1 MSPQLQSYAD
11 AFSESRRRLH
21 ALAGG
26 VGDDAFNRK
35 PSAKAW
41 SAGECVV
48 HLNRTAAAYLPALEA
63 ALGAGAPRGE
73 GPFRWGWVARRFVE
87 AVRPGSRSVPTFGGM
102 RPPRPAGLRSDVDRA
117 RAVAQFD
124 ADAAR
129 WLALCERAEGVDLGR
144 VRVRSPFVPL
154 LKLPAGAFLEAMGL
168 HALRHVG
175 QAERAVERPPS
186 AGGGADS

>member
-11 AFSESRRRLH
+11 TFAEAHRRLH

-26 VGDDAFNRK
+26 VGDDEFNRK
-35 PSAKAW
+35 PSATAW

-48 HLNRTAAAYLPALEA
+48 HLNKTAKAYLPVLEA
-63 ALGAGAPRGE
+63 ALGPDAPRGD
-73 GPFRWGWVARRFVE
+73 GPFAWGWAARRFVE
-87 AVRPGSRSVPTFGGM
+87 AVRPGSRPIPTFGGM
-102 RPPRPAGLRSDVDRA
+102 KPPRPAGLRSDVDRA
-117 RAVAQFD
+117 RAVARFD

-129 WLALCERAEGVDLGR
+129 WLALCERAEGADLGR
-144 VRVRSPFVPL
+144 VRVRSPFFPL

-175 QAERAVERPPS
+175 QAERAVGRPSPP
-186 AGGGADS
+186 G